1 MQGGM
6 VESAQIAPE
15 PDQGSLETWH
25 KRCQN
30 EIGLAGSRVP
40 ALVKAAKMRIMAK
53 HSKTGKSTSEPGVS
67 RDIPGFSPEAETA
80 PSAELNLANHFLI
93 AMPSMLD
100 PVFGGTVV
108 YLCEHNANGAL
119 GIIINKPTDM
129 SMETLFERIDM
140 TLEIQPQFPRP
151 VMFGGPVQIE
161 RGFVLHSPLGDY
173 SSMLQV
179 TDEVMLTTSKDILEA
194 VAAGNGPKKI
204 LVTLGCSGWSP
215 GQLEEEIT
223 RNGWLTV
230 PADNAILFDLPV
242 EERFSA
248 AMHLLGIDP
257 SMLTG
262 EAGHA

>member
-1 MQGGM
+1 MGNGHCRK
-6 VESAQIAPE
+6 VPVIA
-15 PDQGSLETWH
+15 
-25 KRCQN
+25 
-30 EIGLAGSRVP
+30 
-40 ALVKAAKMRIMAK
+40 KAAKMRIMAK
-53 HSKTGKSTSEPGVS
+53 HSKTGKSSSEPGVS
-67 RDIPGFSPEAETA
+67 RDIPGFSTEPETA
-80 PSAELNLANHFLI
+80 APAELNLANHFLI

-129 SMETLFERIDM
+129 TIDVLFERIDLP
-140 TLEIQPQFPRP
+140 LENEPQGGNERP

-161 RGFVLHSPLGDY
+161 RGFVLHSPLGEY
-173 SSMLQV
+173 SSMMQV
-179 TDEVMLTTSKDILEA
+179 SDEVALTTSKDILEA
-194 VAAGNGPKKI
+194 VATGDGPRKI

-230 PADNAILFDLPV
+230 AADSTILFDVPV
-242 EERFSA
+242 EDRFTA